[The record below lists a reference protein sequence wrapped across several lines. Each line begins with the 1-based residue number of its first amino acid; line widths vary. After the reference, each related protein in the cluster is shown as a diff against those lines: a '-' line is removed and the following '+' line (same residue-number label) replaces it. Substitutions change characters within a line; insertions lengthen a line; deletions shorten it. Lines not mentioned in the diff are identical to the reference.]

1 MRADPRPRRG
11 SVLNLIVYSPDSPP
25 RKVVEIAEPQLGHLE
40 LFDDGE
46 LLGHV
51 VIRPFTGANEV
62 EIAVADPRS
71 WAWLSRV
78 RVPTSSTAT

>member
-1 MRADPRPRRG
+1 
-11 SVLNLIVYSPDSPP
+11 VLKLIVYSPDSPP
-25 RKVVEIAEPQLGHLE
+25 RKVAETTEPQLGHLE
-40 LFDDGE
+40 VFDDDE
-46 LLGHV
+46 LLAHV
-51 VIRPFTGANEV
+51 VIRPFVDANEV